1 MGSTVSCEEGGGCDD
16 LCSPSRPS
24 PRDRVDTAAQV
35 STSTF
40 ELGDAATPYG
50 VGLLWLVRN
59 DKLIVAGFGKGS
71 DGPRAGVR
79 MGDILAQIDGNMVL
93 DLKSVNGKHP
103 AQDMMVGTRNTVCEI
118 KLLRVHESE
127 KAMQR
132 RSSFNSGGSPAVT
145 PPSSNDISDDV
156 KLKEVTCIVKRLVP
170 MNGVGITSPHM
181 AST

>member
-50 VGLLWLVRN
+50 VG
-59 DKLIVAGFGKGS
+59 
-71 DGPRAGVR
+71 VR

-93 DLKSVNGKHP
+93 DLKSVVSPLPALNGKHP

-156 KLKEVTCIVKRLVP
+156 KLKEVC
-170 MNGVGITSPHM
+170 
-181 AST
+181 